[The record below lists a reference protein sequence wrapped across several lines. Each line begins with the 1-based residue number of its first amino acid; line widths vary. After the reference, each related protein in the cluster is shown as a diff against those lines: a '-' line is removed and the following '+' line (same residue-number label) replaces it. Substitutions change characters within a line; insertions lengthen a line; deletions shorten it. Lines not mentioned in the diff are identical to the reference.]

1 MRSLWTGHIAQW
13 DEDRSSRHNVKML
26 KTKTTTTTKK
36 EATPRM
42 ATWNKQDIHGKIPK
56 FRLKTYLEPSTT
68 QFGFFFFN
76 LMSPFS

>member
-1 MRSLWTGHIAQW
+1 
-13 DEDRSSRHNVKML
+13 ML
-26 KTKTTTTTKK
+26 KTKTTTTKKK

-68 QFGFFFFN
+68 QFGVFFLSNVPLFIAV
-76 LMSPFS
+76 LICLYIIKVKSYSLVAA

>member
-1 MRSLWTGHIAQW
+1 M
-13 DEDRSSRHNVKML
+13 KML

-42 ATWNKQDIHGKIPK
+42 ATWNKQAIHGKIPK

-68 QFGFFFFN
+68 QFGGFFFI
-76 LMSPFS
+76 

>member
-1 MRSLWTGHIAQW
+1 M
-13 DEDRSSRHNVKML
+13 KML

-68 QFGFFFFN
+68 QFGFFF
-76 LMSPFS
+76 LI

>member
-1 MRSLWTGHIAQW
+1 
-13 DEDRSSRHNVKML
+13 ML

-68 QFGFFFFN
+68 QFGVFFFLSNVPLFIAV
-76 LMSPFS
+76 LICLYIIKVKSYSLVAA